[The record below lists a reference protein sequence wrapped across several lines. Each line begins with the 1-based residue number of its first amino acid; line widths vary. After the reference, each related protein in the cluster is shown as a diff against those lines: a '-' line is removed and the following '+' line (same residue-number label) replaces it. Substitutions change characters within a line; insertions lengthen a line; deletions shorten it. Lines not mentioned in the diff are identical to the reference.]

1 MAYRRF
7 SWALAL
13 LFAPGLLMA
22 QETRAE
28 REAHLESRRMDREQ
42 REQRERLLRQWYF
55 ERSRLAASQP
65 DAEAARQRAFLN
77 RRTNA
82 RESLVRLANGLER
95 LYALDPAT
103 ATSDIRQAAAAAAR
117 EVDNVRSF
125 VRWNVDRA
133 VAMTDEPLPVHYVAG
148 VEQLVEL
155 FQNLMPPME
164 VLMSGQTL
172 DLGMHELSL
181 TILGRMEVVLRNLA
195 FDPR

>member
-1 MAYRRF
+1 
-7 SWALAL
+7 
-13 LFAPGLLMA
+13 
-22 QETRAE
+22 
-28 REAHLESRRMDREQ
+28 
-42 REQRERLLRQWYF
+42 
-55 ERSRLAASQP
+55 
-65 DAEAARQRAFLN
+65 
-77 RRTNA
+77 
-82 RESLVRLANGLER
+82 LER